1 MYMIAD
7 AKRGNSHGF
16 LKIVFWIKN
25 IIWKSLILTKVIKTK
40 LPDNTNKKRHNGTT
54 ALYDKPNLTVLKSSF
69 Y

>member
-40 LPDNTNKKRHNGTT
+40 LPDNTNKKGTM
-54 ALYDKPNLTVLKSSF
+54 AQQLYMISPI
-69 Y
+69 